1 MIIYETPKPLDTAM
15 TKTKNNKGSKNKT
28 MKRIYI
34 FIFIY
39 TYGILFYVKTD
50 KGVFLIVK

>member
-1 MIIYETPKPLDTAM
+1 MIIYETLKPLDIAT

-39 TYGILFYVKTD
+39 TYGILFSVKTD

>member
-28 MKRIYI
+28 IKRIYI

-39 TYGILFYVKTD
+39 TYGILFSVKTD